1 MVALARSKTA
11 AIKKAVYRQAPG
23 KKQALLDRLFA
34 LWFARFVYNQ
44 IWEDPVVDLEALDL
58 KPDSRVVTIASGG
71 CNILNYLVADPAQI
85 TALDLNPA
93 HIALTRLKLA
103 AMRHLPD
110 HEAFFQFFGIAKN
123 KDNVD
128 LYRTHLAGEL
138 DDATRAFWEHR
149 SLLGRE
155 RIEFFAKGLYR
166 KALLGKF
173 IGFLHGFA
181 RIADR
186 HPERILDARTMAEQC
201 QIYDREIGPLFELK
215 LVRLLARQPI
225 VLYSLGI
232 PANQFD
238 AMRQDSSGDLA
249 ELIRHRIRRL
259 ACDFDLS
266 ENYFA
271 WQAFGRHYDAKDR
284 RATPPYLKAENYAT
298 IRDRLDRVE
307 TRLQS
312 MTDYLA
318 AQDAGSKDRY
328 VLLDSVDWMDAT
340 MLADLWTQIRR
351 TAKPGARVIF
361 RTAGADSPFAEKLD
375 PARFAALFDGWHYH
389 EAESKR
395 WLTQD
400 RSAIY
405 GGFHLYSRGA

>member
-103 AMRHLPD
+103 AMRHLPN

-284 RATPPYLKAENYAT
+284 RATPPYLKTEN
-298 IRDRLDRVE
+298 
-307 TRLQS
+307 
-312 MTDYLA
+312 
-318 AQDAGSKDRY
+318 
-328 VLLDSVDWMDAT
+328 
-340 MLADLWTQIRR
+340 
-351 TAKPGARVIF
+351 
-361 RTAGADSPFAEKLD
+361 
-375 PARFAALFDGWHYH
+375 
-389 EAESKR
+389 
-395 WLTQD
+395 
-400 RSAIY
+400 
-405 GGFHLYSRGA
+405 

>member
-1 MVALARSKTA
+1 MVALARSKTT
-11 AIKKAVYRQAPG
+11 AIKKAVYRQAPS

-34 LWFARFVYNQ
+34 HWFARFVYNQ
-44 IWEDPVVDLEALDL
+44 IWEDPVVDLEALEL
-58 KPDSRVVTIASGG
+58 QPDSRVVTIASGG

-93 HIALTRLKLA
+93 HIALTRLKLTA
-103 AMRHLPD
+103 LKHLPD
-110 HEAFFQFFGIAKN
+110 HEAFFQFFGVAKH

-128 LYRTHLAGEL
+128 LYRSHLADKL
-138 DDATRAFWEHR
+138 DPAARAFWEHR
-149 SLLGRE
+149 SLIGQE

-173 IGFLHGFA
+173 IGFLHAFA
-181 RIADR
+181 RVADR
-186 HPERILDARTMAEQC
+186 HPERLLEARSMAEQRE
-201 QIYDREIGPLFELK
+201 IYDREIEPLFELK

-238 AMRQDSSGDLA
+238 AMRSDSSGDLA
-249 ELIRHRIRRL
+249 ELIRGRIRRL

-271 WQAFGRHYDAKDR
+271 WQAFGRHYDVKER
-284 RATPPYLKAENYAT
+284 RATPPYLKAENYTT

-312 MTDYLA
+312 MTDYLGE
-318 AQDAGSKDRY
+318 QDAGSKDRY
-328 VLLDSVDWMDAT
+328 ILLDSVDWMDAT

-351 TAKPGARVIF
+351 TSKPGARVIF
-361 RTAGADSPFAEKLD
+361 RTAGAESPFKEKLD
-375 PARFAALFDGWHYH
+375 PVQFARLFEGWHYH
-389 EAESKR
+389 EDQSKR

-405 GGFHLYSRGA
+405 GGFHLYSRVA